1 MQIEWPKSARSTKHN
16 DNKQWG
22 HDSSLQG
29 GTRLQQQQHCTAARM
44 VHVRHVIVRYRTSR
58 RTSPY
63 EPLYGTSSYGTV
75 RVAAPEP
82 TRRRTAPYESP
93 YDDVRAAVWH
103 RTRHR
108 MIPYEP
114 PYVSVRCVVRCRTAA
129 RTVPYVGSYGHI
141 ATTWTCIANVH
152 TFCFICDQ

>member
-1 MQIEWPKSARSTKHN
+1 
-16 DNKQWG
+16 
-22 HDSSLQG
+22 
-29 GTRLQQQQHCTAARM
+29 M

-63 EPLYGTSSYGTV
+63 EPPYGTSSYGTV

-93 YDDVRAAVWH
+93 YDDVRATVWH

-141 ATTWTCIANVH
+141 ATTWTCIHQRGPPGYGPGSNFVSGANTRH
-152 TFCFICDQ
+152 FSWDRCIHPGHFFRR

>member
-1 MQIEWPKSARSTKHN
+1 MKIEWPKSARSTKHN

-29 GTRLQQQQHCTAARM
+29 GTRLQQHCTAARM

-63 EPLYGTSSYGTV
+63 EPPYGTSSYGTV

-82 TRRRTAPYESP
+82 TRRRTAPYESL
-93 YDDVRAAVWH
+93 
-103 RTRHR
+103 
-108 MIPYEP
+108 YEP
-114 PYVSVRCVVRCRTAA
+114 PYGTVRGIGWYRTSRRTSPYDVSYGAVRRLVRCRTSA
-129 RTVPYVGSYGHI
+129 RTVILRRPGPVSLI
-141 ATTWTCIANVH
+141 IIVLFSSKNAI
-152 TFCFICDQ
+152 

>member
-1 MQIEWPKSARSTKHN
+1 
-16 DNKQWG
+16 
-22 HDSSLQG
+22 
-29 GTRLQQQQHCTAARM
+29 M

-63 EPLYGTSSYGTV
+63 EPPYGTSSYGTV

-93 YDDVRAAVWH
+93 YDDVRATVWH
-103 RTRHR
+103 CTRHR

-114 PYVSVRCVVRCRTAA
+114 PYVSVRCVVRCRTAT
-129 RTVPYVGSYGHI
+129 RTVIIRTSGPISKIEKSRAKLMVPCSTHCLHGNFPTLAGNLPAYY
-141 ATTWTCIANVH
+141 WQFANLS
-152 TFCFICDQ
+152 FDC